1 MLFNQAGSFI
11 PSIRLSSDTQLQRTK
26 IYLDIDGPVS
36 NMQVKLYSN
45 PELSEQEILSLLTL
59 RSAYDSKEESGIGKD
74 ELNAIVNLGLSA
86 SFFSELE
93 NIAKSAL
100 GVDEFNVVRDTLSYT
115 ENGSNY
121 NREVYNLEIGK
132 YVTDKMMLKYTT
144 GIDHEDYYFGIRYDF
159 SNSISFTSDIDQ
171 DNNKRFGIE
180 ARFKF

>member
-1 MLFNQAGSFI
+1 MYKRQ
-11 PSIRLSSDTQLQRTK
+11 
-26 IYLDIDGPVS
+26 
-36 NMQVKLYSN
+36 
-45 PELSEQEILSLLTL
+45 
-59 RSAYDSKEESGIGKD
+59 
-74 ELNAIVNLGLSA
+74 
-86 SFFSELE
+86 
-93 NIAKSAL
+93 AL